1 MTLQSSGPISLGQ
14 IQTEFGGANPI
25 GISEYY
31 RNGAYTTSNNTRV
44 PTGGTIK
51 CSDFYGS
58 FRFIPVRGCTNP
70 SATNYNPSANQD
82 DGSCTFIVR
91 GCTNPSAINYN
102 PSANQNDGSC
112 RFQTTYTRIP
122 LNRYV
127 NPSTGDHYCSTS
139 LTISGYISEGQLC
152 TVFSSQAPGTVG
164 LIDDD
169 DGDRSQSGRPFIP
182 EGFAGYGY
190 KNQPSNPN
198 VQPIYALTNGN
209 DTLWSVNTSEP
220 GYVFLRVEFY
230 APTQD
235 LIVIS

>member
-1 MTLQSSGPISLGQ
+1 MTLQSSGPIDLGQ
-14 IQTEFGGANPI
+14 IQTEFSGSNPI
-25 GISEYY
+25 GIDEYY
-31 RNGAYTTSNNTRV
+31 RNGVYVTSNNTRI
-44 PTGGTIK
+44 PTSGTI
-51 CSDFYGS
+51 SLQDFYGA
-58 FRFIPVRGCTNP
+58 FRFIPVPGCTNP

-112 RFQTTYTRIP
+112 RFQTIYTRIP

-139 LTISGYISEGQLC
+139 LQFPGYISEGQIC

-169 DGDRSQSGRPFIP
+169 DDDGSSSGRPFIGP
-182 EGFAGYGY
+182 GFAGFGY
-190 KNQPSNPN
+190 KTQPSNPN
-198 VQPIYALTNGN
+198 VQPIYALTNGT
-209 DTLWSVNTSEP
+209 DTLWSVSTSEGP
-220 GYVFLRVEFY
+220 YQFLRIEFY

-235 LIVIS
+235 LTVIS